1 MVKLWTR
8 ASDMAGAPS
17 VYGGSVLVGRAE
29 TEVGRGIRAIADHV
43 LRLHVR
49 EQTGLMP
56 QTHRKHLRWPGDG
69 QSPKCRF
76 GRSNN
81 GELTRLTPV
90 SRVHCRCANEPVYIF
105 AMWVVA
111 AAKP

>member
-17 VYGGSVLVGRAE
+17 VFGGSVFVGRAE
-29 TEVGRGIRAIADHV
+29 TEVGRGIRAIADQV

-69 QSPKCRF
+69 QSPKCRS
-76 GRSNN
+76 GTGHNATTECRLNRS
-81 GELTRLTPV
+81 LRLRR
-90 SRVHCRCANEPVYIF
+90 SARLAL
-105 AMWVVA
+105 
-111 AAKP
+111 

>member
-17 VYGGSVLVGRAE
+17 VFGGSVLVGRAE
-29 TEVGRGIRAIADHV
+29 TEVGRGIRAIADQV

-56 QTHRKHLRWPGDG
+56 QTHRKHQRWPGDG
-69 QSPKCRF
+69 QSPKCRSGTRHNPKPNRAPRGAGWSTELHF
-76 GRSNN
+76 RIRSGDLN
-81 GELTRLTPV
+81 R
-90 SRVHCRCANEPVYIF
+90 H
-105 AMWVVA
+105 
-111 AAKP
+111 

>member
-17 VYGGSVLVGRAE
+17 VFGGSVLVGRAE
-29 TEVGRGIRAIADHV
+29 TEVGRGIRVIADQV

-69 QSPKCRF
+69 QSPKCRRWQATTASMA
-76 GRSNN
+76 GPMTSW
-81 GELTRLTPV
+81 LAT
-90 SRVHCRCANEPVYIF
+90 EP
-105 AMWVVA
+105 AH
-111 AAKP
+111 

>member
-17 VYGGSVLVGRAE
+17 VFGGSVLVGRAE
-29 TEVGRGIRAIADHV
+29 TEVGRGMRAIAGQV

-56 QTHRKHLRWPGDG
+56 QTHRKHLRWPRDG
-69 QSPKCRF
+69 QSPGRF
-76 GRSNN
+76 GRAI

-90 SRVHCRCANEPVYIF
+90 FSRSLQVGERARIHLRH
-105 AMWVVA
+105 
-111 AAKP
+111 